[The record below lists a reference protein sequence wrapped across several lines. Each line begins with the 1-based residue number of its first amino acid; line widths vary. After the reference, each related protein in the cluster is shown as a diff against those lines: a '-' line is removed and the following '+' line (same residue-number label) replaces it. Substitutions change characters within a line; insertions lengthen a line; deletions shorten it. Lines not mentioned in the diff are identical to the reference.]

1 MRLEDEKQNPEI
13 DHEELQ
19 YIVEKLHKFARW
31 QRQKLAKR
39 TGIVS
44 KNFSV

>member
-1 MRLEDEKQNPEI
+1 MKFDQPLQIETSQRGDLGEI

-39 TGIVS
+39 
-44 KNFSV
+44 